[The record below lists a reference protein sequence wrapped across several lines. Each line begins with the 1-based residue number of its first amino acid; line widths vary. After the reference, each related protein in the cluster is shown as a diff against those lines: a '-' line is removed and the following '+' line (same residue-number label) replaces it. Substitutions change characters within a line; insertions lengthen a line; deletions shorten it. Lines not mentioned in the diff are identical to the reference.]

1 MKLAK
6 ILAFDRE
13 LLDDSPD
20 TDNSVFVES
29 TIKLEDIR
37 EFEEDVVEAA

>member
-29 TIKLEDIR
+29 TIRVEDVK
-37 EFEEDVVEAA
+37 EFEEDMVEAA